1 MSHGRLRRI
10 TGIVLITLL
19 ASCTPGLEPVRIRV
33 PPEQAQL
40 WRAGAGYP
48 GKDDGLPRLV
58 CGDRDRQI
66 VRVHRISLVDKTG
79 HRIPVPR
86 DARLKF
92 DPQLTTI
99 STPANLEVLHLQT
112 AGLDF
117 AEIDARVRRVR
128 GPLDWFFG
136 AVAVTALTTFV
147 GFFYLFV
154 STAD

>member
-10 TGIVLITLL
+10 TGIVLIILL
-19 ASCTPGLEPVRIRV
+19 VSCAPGLEPVRIRV
-33 PPEQAQL
+33 PPEQVHL
-40 WRAGAGYP
+40 WM
-48 GKDDGLPRLV
+48 KDGEVPRLV
-58 CGDRDRQI
+58 CGDRERQI
-66 VRVHRISLVDKTG
+66 VRVHRVSLVDQTG
-79 HRIPVPR
+79 RRIPVPR
-86 DARLKF
+86 GARLKM
-92 DPQLTTI
+92 DPRLTTI
-99 STPANLEVLHLQT
+99 STPARLEVLHLQS

-117 AEIDARVRRVR
+117 AEIDARVERLR